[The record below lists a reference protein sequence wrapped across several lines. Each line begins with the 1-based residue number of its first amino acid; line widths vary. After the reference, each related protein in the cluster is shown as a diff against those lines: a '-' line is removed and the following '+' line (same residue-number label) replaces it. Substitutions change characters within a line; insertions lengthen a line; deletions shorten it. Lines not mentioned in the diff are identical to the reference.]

1 VNADSIRSVQRRA
14 AVLIPLEH
22 MRDVVRQTWQRVV
35 PHRMPMYRLAIVLF
49 LLSTLVDTGSD
60 ERKGPLGLTL
70 AMVTMIAATIIGLP
84 LWKAPRDRVLLTCIV
99 LIGLWTWAQLLT
111 GHTLRTAVI
120 IMSVLVFALVVGG
133 VRSNQGLFWY
143 QVRAAFVGPF
153 LASVAYYL
161 GFWKTTWTGR
171 ETFLEFN
178 VNTLAF
184 YLAVGFTIGCALVF
198 RVKKRFRTP
207 MVLATLL
214 LLPPL
219 AATGSRSGLGLALMV
234 SVLFLGLRSRR
245 GKIAL
250 LGVGAVVMAGAV
262 LIYAFDTIVPES
274 LADSAVLRRF
284 SPKEF
289 EEGEHLRFALIL
301 SGVDAF
307 LERPWV
313 GHGMDAPGSL
323 QWRFNNLAYVNPD
336 DTGVGTHNGFV
347 DYLIM
352 GGIPF
357 TAVYLTFYG
366 RIGTRLWRAARRAAP
381 PMTDISA
388 LAFCLFLLCVADIMR
403 GDSFGKYSWCL
414 LGVGLQ
420 TLSLRAM
427 RRGEEPS
434 SSRWGPGR

>member
-1 VNADSIRSVQRRA
+1 MNTDAIRSIRRRA
-14 AVLIPLEH
+14 AVRIPLEH
-22 MRDVVRQTWQRVV
+22 ARDALRHTWQRVV
-35 PHRMPMYRLAIVLF
+35 PHHMPMYRLAIVLF

-70 AMVTMIAATIIGLP
+70 AMVTMIMATVIGLP
-84 LWKAPRDRVLLTCIV
+84 LWKTPRDRVVLTCIV

-111 GHTLRTAVI
+111 GHTVRTAVI
-120 IMSVLVFALVVGG
+120 IMSVLVFALVVAG
-133 VRSNQGLFWY
+133 VRSNQELFWY
-143 QVRAAFVGPF
+143 QMRAAFVGPF
-153 LASVAYYL
+153 LAAAAFYL

-184 YLAVGFTIGCALVF
+184 YLAVGITIGCALAF
-198 RVKKRFRTP
+198 RVKKRFRKP
-207 MVLATLL
+207 MAFATLL
-214 LLPPL
+214 LVPPL
-219 AATGSRSGLGLALMV
+219 AATGSRSGMGLALIV
-234 SVLFLGLRSRR
+234 GVLFVALRSRR

-250 LGVGAVVMAGAV
+250 FGVGAVMLAGAV
-262 LIYAFDTIVPES
+262 LIYAFDTIVPDS

-284 SPKEF
+284 SPKEL

-307 LERPWV
+307 LERPWL

-336 DTGVGTHNGFV
+336 DTGAGTHNGFV

-357 TAVYLTFYG
+357 AAVYLAFYA
-366 RIGTRLWRAARRAAP
+366 RIGSRLWKAARRSVP

-388 LAFCLFLLCVADIMR
+388 LAFCLFLLCVADILR
-403 GDSFGKYSWCL
+403 GDSFGKFSWCL

-420 TLSLRAM
+420 TLSLHAM
-427 RRGEEPS
+427 RGGGETS
-434 SSRWGPGR
+434 S